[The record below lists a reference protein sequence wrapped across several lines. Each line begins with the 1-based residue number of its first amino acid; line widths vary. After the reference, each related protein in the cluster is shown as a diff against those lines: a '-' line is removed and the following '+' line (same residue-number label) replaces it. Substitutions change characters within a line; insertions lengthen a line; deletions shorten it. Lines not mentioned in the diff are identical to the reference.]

1 MKSNE
6 ISLQDRIKSV
16 RLTRTE
22 SRVAAYLAANES
34 ALSFKSAKDIA
45 QALNISDTSVIRTCR
60 SLGYKGYADLQEQNK
75 AMLENYVES
84 SRYVIPVNQ
93 VVQKLERYQ
102 ASDNSICL
110 DMALESIQAAHRN
123 NAPDKFLRAAELLYE
138 SEHIT
143 VAGFRGMSG
152 PARSLSTLLRQYLP
166 HVECFTDL
174 DTLCVEKMLDCRHRD
189 CVVLLSVERYSKMSC
204 LIAEMARES
213 GSRLITIVDKITAPV
228 SYQADLVLV
237 SDFSSPLPINSF
249 VATQFIAES
258 IIFEI
263 SKLKGLSQ
271 EQRLSRLN
279 EKLEKLDLY

>member
-110 DMALESIQAAHRN
+110 DMALESIQAAHHN

>member
-6 ISLQDRIKSV
+6 LSLQDRIKSV

-60 SLGYKGYADLQEQNK
+60 SLGYKGYSDLQEQNK

-84 SRYVIPVNQ
+84 SRYVIPVKQ

-102 ASDNSICL
+102 GSDNSICL
-110 DMALESIQAAHRN
+110 DMALESVQAAYWN
-123 NAPDKFLRAAELLYE
+123 NSPDKFRRAAELLYE
-138 SEHIT
+138 SEHII

-166 HVECFTDL
+166 HVECFIDL
-174 DTLCVEKMLDCRHRD
+174 DTLCVEKMLDFQSRD
-189 CVVLLSVERYSKMSC
+189 CLVLLSVERYSKMSC

-213 GSRLITIVDKITAPV
+213 SSRLITIVDKITAPV

-271 EQRLSRLN
+271 EQRLERMN
-279 EKLEKLDLY
+279 EKLEKLELY